1 MFENKDPDFMSTV
14 AAFCESAMQRAEKNQ
29 LLTEKEQQ
37 LTAENLQI
45 QREHLQRDSEQRRLD
60 RAAAARRDELMF
72 TLLQQMNGER
82 RS

>member
-1 MFENKDPDFMSTV
+1 M
-14 AAFCESAMQRAEKNQ
+14 
-29 LLTEKEQQ
+29 
-37 LTAENLQI
+37 AENLQI
-45 QREHLQRDSEQRRLD
+45 QREHLQHDSEQRRLD